1 MEILIV
7 IVILFILLKIFFPKK
22 KKRGKKKYK
31 RTYEL
36 SISAKNNKTHDPRY
50 NNLKKIDT
58 LKLKG
63 INLLE
68 EKNYHEAMSVFEK
81 AYSISTPKGIR
92 SATIIKNLVK
102 TSNIIDNSE
111 LVEKWLN
118 EVLKVQSYSNDPE
131 FQTFGKVQILLNLKR
146 YDEAIIELNRL
157 SLKKLSYCKLYRRCH
172 YYTKT
177 LKALKNY
184 RTALMNIIMGD
195 VYFLLSRAE
204 MFIPLSVWKNG
215 KENIE
220 EWCGSIIGSED
231 DKEIN
236 RVLKAGKL
244 KITFPELKEDIDK
257 ILGTDTHIYE
267 KEKNIS
273 QKKFL
278 DYFKNIE

>member
-1 MEILIV
+1 MKIIIAIV
-7 IVILFILLKIFFPKK
+7 IIFVLIIIFSPKK
-22 KKRGKKKYK
+22 RRRGKKKYK
-31 RTYEL
+31 KTYEL
-36 SISAKNNKTHDPRY
+36 SVSAKNNKVHDPRY

-68 EKNYHEAMSVFEK
+68 EKKYHEAMSVFEK
-81 AYSISTPKGIR
+81 AYSISAPKGIR

-102 TSNIIDNSE
+102 TSNIIDDSE

-118 EVLKVQSYSNDPE
+118 EVLKIQSYSNDPE

-146 YDEAIIELNRL
+146 YDEVIIELNRL
-157 SLKKLSYCKLYRRCH
+157 SLKKLSYMKLYRRCH

-177 LKALKNY
+177 FKALKNHQ
-184 RTALMNIIMGD
+184 TALMNIVMGR

-220 EWCGSIIGSED
+220 EWCGSVIDNKD
-231 DKEIN
+231 DKEITG
-236 RVLKAGKL
+236 VLKAGKL
-244 KITFPELKEDIDK
+244 KITFSKLKEDIDK

-267 KEKNIS
+267 KEKIIS
-273 QKKFL
+273 QKEFL

>member
-1 MEILIV
+1 MKTIIIIIV
-7 IVILFILLKIFFPKK
+7 IFILLKIFIPKK
-22 KKRGKKKYK
+22 RKRGKKKYK

-36 SISAKNNKTHDPRY
+36 SVSAKNNVTHDPRY

-63 INLLE
+63 INLLK
-68 EKNYHEAMSVFEK
+68 EKNYHEAISVFEK

-102 TSNIIDNSE
+102 TSNIINDSE

-146 YDEAIIELNRL
+146 YDKVIIELNKL
-157 SLKKLSYCKLYRRCH
+157 SLSKLNYWKLCRRCH

-177 LKALKNY
+177 FKALKNHK
-184 RTALMNIIMGD
+184 TALMNIVMGR
-195 VYFLLSRAE
+195 VYYMLNQAE

-215 KENIE
+215 KEDIE
-220 EWCGSIIGSED
+220 EWCGSLIDSEE
-231 DKEIN
+231 DKEIT

-244 KITFPELKEDIDK
+244 KTTFPEFKEDIDK
-257 ILGTDTHIYE
+257 ILGADTHIYE
-267 KEKNIS
+267 KEKIIS
-273 QKKFL
+273 HKEFL